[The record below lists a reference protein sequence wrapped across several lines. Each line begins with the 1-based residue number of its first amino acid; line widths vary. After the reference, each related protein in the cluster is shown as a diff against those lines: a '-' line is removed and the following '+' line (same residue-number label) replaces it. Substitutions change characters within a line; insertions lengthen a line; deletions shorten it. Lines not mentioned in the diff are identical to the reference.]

1 MTKAVISY
9 STDFSF
15 QRHIDVQHIADLP
28 GHFSV
33 TLSTTLE
40 GTRNPDEEQVTA
52 RFTLTRDGLTALR
65 NACDAELRAR
75 AHEPR

>member
-40 GTRNPDEEQVTA
+40 GTRSPDEAQVTA
-52 RFTLTRDGLTALR
+52 QFTLTREGLMALR
-65 NACDAELRAR
+65 RVCDTELRAHFH
-75 AHEPR
+75 APH